1 MKHTTAIRF
10 LSVMIITI
18 AGIAVLPVHTPA
30 DENAQFFGHS
40 KGESSPGISLPA
52 VPELPD
58 IKTLPKQ
65 YSFQTMVS
73 FDASSLTPGTGG
85 ELFPPTL
92 AAARVMAEQDVYKG
106 MIGVEFF
113 VRSNNDDSGT
123 SFVSYTTGDAVST
136 ERHIYAQDG
145 AGIRYMF
152 PNKYILFPY
161 LSLRWV
167 HEAVNVRLQD
177 PYEAVSVSSQADGIA
192 QVMGVDIHARK
203 TVPGVRPFF
212 NFNMEIGYSYLPT
225 MNMGIL
231 GTMNLSSLWF
241 DMGIGLLLQ

>member
-10 LSVMIITI
+10 LFVVIITT
-18 AGIAVLPVHTPA
+18 AGIPVLPVHAPA
-30 DENAQFFGHS
+30 DENTQFFGHS
-40 KGESSPGISLPA
+40 TGESAPGITPPA

-58 IKTLPKQ
+58 IKTLPKR
-65 YSFQTMVS
+65 YSFQAMVS

-92 AAARVMAEQDVYKG
+92 VSARVLAEQDIYKG

-123 SFVSYTTGDAVST
+123 SFVSYTTGDVVST

-152 PNKYILFPY
+152 PNAYILFPY

-167 HEAVNVRLQD
+167 HEVVNVRLHD
-177 PYEAVSVSSQADGIA
+177 PYEAVSVSSQADGVA
-192 QVMGVDIHARK
+192 PVMGVDIHARK
-203 TVPGVRPFF
+203 TVPGVRAFF

-225 MNMGIL
+225 MGMGML